1 MPAVNMATLLNCP
14 AELRQQILGHCF
26 PNNVHNAGVAPKTA
40 PLLPL
45 LLTCKALRL
54 DVLQLLGT
62 WSPVYHIEDPAAI
75 VTTTSHRRLDD
86 DEPHMRKISLRLFAD
101 LDLAQMHGMAPMGAV
116 QGIFEVDPWLGCVA
130 SLPRAAVESV
140 TVDLTPVPAWMAA
153 RRPDWVQSVVLDARN
168 RAFLTGCAVDVKELV
183 RALCRSYGA
192 GVRVQL
198 GGAVA
203 WTMRRAVDDMMV
215 SAGATGGHG
224 AKFVGFTGEWL
235 SGPSEVPTRLSLV
248 LICRCWGVEVGGPA
262 ARERW
267 YGPRMIQIRNEA
279 RKEGLTTPDLYLNP
293 LFPVCWSENSCT
305 AYYVN
310 AGEDEKRTRGDLVR
324 LLAFAVEVRAAGVP
338 PNAVADFAP
347 AIRARRFLLHCLA
360 RDLGLASVSVG
371 DAGEK
376 FVRVS
381 RVAEAPAA
389 AGDECELLESG
400 DGGGEDLHERGEE
413 DPTSSSGRVPN
424 RRGPAEA
431 LRHGLQSND
440 FFSS

>member
-1 MPAVNMATLLNCP
+1 MATLLDCP

-26 PNNVHNAGVAPKTA
+26 PNDVHNAGVAPRTA

-75 VTTTSHRRLDD
+75 LTSCRSD
-86 DEPHMRKISLRLFAD
+86 DEPHMRRISLRLFAD
-101 LDLAQMHGMAPMGAV
+101 LDLAQMHGMAPMSAV
-116 QGIFEVDPWLGCVA
+116 QGIFEVGPWLGCVA

-153 RRPDWVQSVVLDARN
+153 RRPDWMRSVVLDARN
-168 RAFLTGCAVDVKELV
+168 RGFLTGCAEDIKELV
-183 RALCRSYGA
+183 RALCGSYGA

-215 SAGATGGHG
+215 STGATGGHG
-224 AKFVGFTGEWL
+224 AEFVGFTGEWL

-248 LICRCWGVEVGGPA
+248 LICRCWGVEVGGTA

-267 YGPRMIQIRNEA
+267 YGPRMIQIRNEVSAVFRRGHSSLGACERTQWADRGPQA
-279 RKEGLTTPDLYLNP
+279 RKEGLTTPDLDLGC
-293 LFPVCWSENSCT
+293 LGPVCWSKNSCT
-305 AYYVN
+305 AYYVS
-310 AGEDEKRTRGDLVR
+310 AEEDEKRTRGDLVR

-338 PNAVADFAP
+338 PNAVVDFAP

-389 AGDECELLESG
+389 SGAECELLESG
-400 DGGGEDLHERGEE
+400 GGGGGDLHEYG
-413 DPTSSSGRVPN
+413 
-424 RRGPAEA
+424 
-431 LRHGLQSND
+431 
-440 FFSS
+440 